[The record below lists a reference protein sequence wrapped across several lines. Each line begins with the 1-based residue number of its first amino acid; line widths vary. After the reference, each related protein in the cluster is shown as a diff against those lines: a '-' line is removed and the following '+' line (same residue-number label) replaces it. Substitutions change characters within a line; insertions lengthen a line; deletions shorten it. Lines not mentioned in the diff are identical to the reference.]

1 MSTIGVIDSE
11 KRRIDIETFKE
22 RLEDVSV
29 DRIAL
34 EKGSIDAPIDPGYDL
49 SSYRALYLRVGA
61 ITESVLDRADNLEI
75 VSTCGSGYD
84 HIDVEAATER
94 NVLVT
99 HTPNAPAPGAVEHT
113 FGFILTLLNDFPN
126 MFDRTASGKWG
137 EGQTVVNEIRNRTIG
152 VVGVGTIGSQVA
164 EIAASSFG
172 ADVVAYDPYVTG
184 EKVSEIYPRVTQDE
198 MEKKGV
204 AFLAKDELFEASSLV
219 TMHVPLTDDTHAMVG
234 KKELEAL
241 NGGYFINLS
250 RGGVV
255 DEEALHY
262 AVSNNILKAAALD
275 VMRSEPPRPSNPL
288 LQSDNVYITPHIAGG
303 KEGYKERSAKI
314 NARGMNSF
322 FSGELPNHVV
332 NPVVYRKNKN

>member
-1 MSTIGVIDSE
+1 
-11 KRRIDIETFKE
+11 
-22 RLEDVSV
+22 
-29 DRIAL
+29 
-34 EKGSIDAPIDPGYDL
+34 
-49 SSYRALYLRVGA
+49 
-61 ITESVLDRADNLEI
+61 
-75 VSTCGSGYD
+75 
-84 HIDVEAATER
+84 
-94 NVLVT
+94 
-99 HTPNAPAPGAVEHT
+99 
-113 FGFILTLLNDFPN
+113 

-219 TMHVPLTDDTHAMVG
+219 TMHVPLTDDTYAMVG

-255 DEEALHY
+255 DEDALHH
-262 AVSNNILKAAALD
+262 AVKNNIIEAAALD
-275 VMRSEPPRPSNPL
+275 VMSSEPPQPSNPL
-288 LQSDNVYITPHIAGG
+288 LRLDDVYVTPHIAGG
-303 KEGYKERSAKI
+303 KEGYKKRSAKI
-314 NARGMNSF
+314 NSLRISNF
-322 FSGELPNHVV
+322 LSGGKIKNVV
-332 NPVVYRKNKN
+332 NPSVI